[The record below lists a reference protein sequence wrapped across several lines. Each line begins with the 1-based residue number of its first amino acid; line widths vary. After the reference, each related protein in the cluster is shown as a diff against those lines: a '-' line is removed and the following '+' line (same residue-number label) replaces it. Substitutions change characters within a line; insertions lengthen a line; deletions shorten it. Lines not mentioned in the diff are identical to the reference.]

1 MKHSLLFTAF
11 LCVTGV
17 LTPVRAQTPTP
28 SEAPPLASITLPP
41 ELDRVLRD
49 YERAWRSGDAAR
61 RGGAV
66 RRGRVRA
73 PVGAQPDPRPRRDRE
88 AYKGQAG
95 GPLRLR
101 AFAYA
106 TSDTTGYILGAYGY
120 GEGANVPDQGKYTV
134 TLRRNRGGPWQLF
147 SDMDNGN
154 QPPRQS
160 SPARQ
165 TTPAPQRRP
174 RLSDVKSR
182 AV

>member
-1 MKHSLLFTAF
+1 MKHPLLFTGISSASPAVVAP
-11 LCVTGV
+11 L
-17 LTPVRAQTPTP
+17 RAQTPNST
-28 SEAPPLASITLPP
+28 EAPRLASIALPP

-49 YERAWRSGDAAR
+49 YERAWRSGDA
-61 RGGAV
+61 GAV
-66 RRGRVRA
+66 AALFAEEGFVLQSGRNAVRGRA
-73 PVGAQPDPRPRRDRE
+73 AIAN

-95 GPLRLR
+95 GALRLR

-120 GEGANVPDQGKYTV
+120 GEGADVPDMGKYTV

-154 QPPRQS
+154 QAPRQS

-165 TTPAPQRRP
+165 TTPAPQGAP
-174 RLSDVKSR
+174 
-182 AV
+182 APQ